1 MTRYTHEYIDYIRSY
16 MTTLMSKSLYD
27 RTYDKIAFAFL
38 DYFSEI
44 VRVSGDYT
52 YNDLW
57 NCQEITT
64 HQPFVSFYEKHKNE
78 FSTDLERTII
88 SYMLE
93 NQ

>member
-1 MTRYTHEYIDYIRSY
+1 MILYTHEYIDYIRSY
-16 MTTLMSKSLYD
+16 MTMLMCKTHYD
-27 RTYDKIAFAFL
+27 RNYDKIAFLFL

-57 NCQEITT
+57 NCPEITT

-78 FSTDLERTII
+78 FRTDLERNVVSYII
-88 SYMLE
+88 Q
-93 NQ
+93 NI